1 MSFSH
6 RPQMPVSRLQ
16 KLRDALEACV
26 GVILCICAALL
37 LAGLWASAWWQLD
50 KSYRDEVDS
59 ARRDAISLSLL
70 FKEHATRTVESTD
83 QAVVYLRSRYNALGS
98 SLDINKELK
107 DGVAPSEVFN
117 LFSIVNEKADVILS
131 TKPFKP
137 LNLADREHIKVHM
150 QSANTGL
157 YISKPLLGRV
167 SGKWSLQMTRRIS
180 GPDGAF
186 NGVVIAS
193 MDPGYFTSIYQK
205 VDVGQLGSISLV
217 GDDGVLRVRHV
228 GADDSMGQDISGSE
242 VFQAMR
248 SHGSGML
255 RATSIIDHRDRFY
268 AYQKL
273 DNYPLYVTVGIDLDE
288 RLDGYRKT
296 RSQTLTLTSL
306 ASLLII
312 LGTAALVIL
321 IGHLIESRRE
331 ALLARKAK
339 LHFLSNMS
347 HEFRTP
353 LNGILGYSET
363 LAEDLAGTRHGEF
376 AGAIQESGLRLLAL
390 VDSVLE
396 LSALRSGK
404 ISLNISQEKLADIIT
419 HAVSTHQEVAA
430 KKGLQIQS
438 HIAADVPPYVQCDR
452 VRLLQV
458 LDKLLDNA
466 CRFTDSG
473 FVRLTVET
481 DGKGLLFSIIDTG
494 PGIPVALQ
502 KTIFEKFTQTD
513 DSAARPHDG
522 AGLGLTIAALLVELM
537 GGEITVRSDVGA
549 GSTFSFRLPSLDGTV
564 PDATR
569 TIKRQ

>member
-1 MSFSH
+1 
-6 RPQMPVSRLQ
+6 MPVSRLNR
-16 KLRDALEACV
+16 LRDALEVDV

-37 LAGLWASAWWQLD
+37 LVGLWASTWWQLD
-50 KSYRDEVDS
+50 KSYRDEIDG
-59 ARRDAISLSLL
+59 ARRDAVSLSLL
-70 FKEHATRTVESTD
+70 FKEHATRTVESVD
-83 QAVVYLRSRYNALGS
+83 QAVVYLRSRYNALGN
-98 SLDINKELK
+98 SLDIDKELK
-107 DGVAPSEVFN
+107 DGIAPSDVYN
-117 LFSIVNEKADVILS
+117 LFSIVDGKADVILS

-137 LNLADREHIKVHM
+137 LNIADRDHIKVHI
-150 QSANTGL
+150 QSANAGL
-157 YISKPLLGRV
+157 YISKPVLGRV

-193 MDPGYFTSIYQK
+193 MDPGYFTSIYKK

-255 RATSIIDHRDRFY
+255 RATSVLDHRNRLY

-288 RLDGYRKT
+288 RLDDYRKT
-296 RSQTLTLTSL
+296 RTQTLTLTSL

-321 IGHLIESRRE
+321 IRHLIESRRE

-353 LNGILGYSET
+353 LNGILGYSEA
-363 LAEDLAGTRHGEF
+363 LAEDLAGTRNGEF
-376 AGAIQESGLRLLAL
+376 AGAIHDSGLRLLGL

-404 ISLNISQEKLADIIT
+404 ISLNISHEKLADIVT
-419 HAVSTHQEVAA
+419 HAVSAHQEAA
-430 KKGLQIQS
+430 ARKGLQITS
-438 HIAADVPPYVQCDR
+438 DIAADVPPYVQCDR
-452 VRLLQV
+452 VRLMQV

-481 DGKGLLFSIIDTG
+481 AGKGLLFSIIDTG
-494 PGIPVALQ
+494 PGIPVAMQ

-522 AGLGLTIAALLVELM
+522 AGLGLTIAALLVDLM
-537 GGEITVRSDVGA
+537 GGEIAVRSDVGA

-564 PDATR
+564 PDAAR
-569 TIKRQ
+569 TIKPQ

>member
-1 MSFSH
+1 
-6 RPQMPVSRLQ
+6 MPVSRLQ
-16 KLRDALEACV
+16 KLRDALEVDV

-37 LAGLWASAWWQLD
+37 LAGLWASTWWQLD
-50 KSYRDEVDS
+50 KSYRDELDS
-59 ARRDAISLSLL
+59 ARRDALSLSLL

-98 SLDINKELK
+98 SLDINKELR
-107 DGVAPSEVFN
+107 DGIAPSEVFN
-117 LFSIVNEKADVILS
+117 LFSIVDDKANVILS

-137 LNLADREHIKVHM
+137 LNIADRDHIKVHM
-150 QSANTGL
+150 QSANAGL
-157 YISKPLLGRV
+157 YISKPVLGRV
-167 SGKWSLQMTRRIS
+167 SGRWSLQMTRRIS

-205 VDVGQLGSISLV
+205 VDVGQLGSISLA
-217 GDDGVLRVRHV
+217 GDDGILRVRHV

-248 SHGSGML
+248 RHGNGML
-255 RATSIIDHRDRFY
+255 RATSVIDHRDRFY

-273 DNYPLYVTVGIDLDE
+273 DNYPLYVTVGIDLNE

-296 RSQTLTLTSL
+296 RTQMLTLAGL

-321 IGHLIESRRE
+321 IRHLVESRQE
-331 ALLARKAK
+331 AVLARKAK

-376 AGAIQESGLRLLAL
+376 ANAIQESGLRLLGL

-404 ISLNISQEKLADIIT
+404 ISLNISREKLADIIT
-419 HAVSTHQEVAA
+419 HAVSTHEEAAA

-438 HIAADVPPYVQCDR
+438 DIAADVPPYVQCDR

-466 CRFTDSG
+466 CKFTDSG
-473 FVRLTVET
+473 FVRLTVGT
-481 DGKGLLFSIIDTG
+481 SGKGLLFSVIDTG
-494 PGIPVALQ
+494 RGIPVAMQ

-513 DSAARPHDG
+513 DSAARTHDG

-549 GSTFSFRLPSLDGTV
+549 GSTFSFRLPLFDGTV

-569 TIKRQ
+569 TIK

>member
-1 MSFSH
+1 
-6 RPQMPVSRLQ
+6 MPVSRLQ
-16 KLRDALEACV
+16 KLRDALEVDV

-37 LAGLWASAWWQLD
+37 LAGLWASTWWQLD
-50 KSYRDEVDS
+50 KSYRDELDS
-59 ARRDAISLSLL
+59 ARRDALSLSLL

-98 SLDINKELK
+98 SLDINKELR
-107 DGVAPSEVFN
+107 DGIAPSEVFN
-117 LFSIVNEKADVILS
+117 LFSIVDDKANVILS

-137 LNLADREHIKVHM
+137 LNIADRDHIKVHM
-150 QSANTGL
+150 QSANAGL
-157 YISKPLLGRV
+157 YISKPVLGRV
-167 SGKWSLQMTRRIS
+167 SGRWSLQMTRRIS

-205 VDVGQLGSISLV
+205 VDVGQLGSISLA
-217 GDDGVLRVRHV
+217 GDDGILRVRHV

-248 SHGSGML
+248 RHGNGML
-255 RATSIIDHRDRFY
+255 RATSVIDHRDRFY

-273 DNYPLYVTVGIDLDE
+273 DNYPLYVTVGIDLNE

-296 RSQTLTLTSL
+296 RTQMLTLAGL

-321 IGHLIESRRE
+321 IRHLVESRQE
-331 ALLARKAK
+331 AVLARKAK

-376 AGAIQESGLRLLAL
+376 ANAIQESGLRLLGL

-404 ISLNISQEKLADIIT
+404 ISLNISREKLADIIT
-419 HAVSTHQEVAA
+419 HAVSTHEEAAA
-430 KKGLQIQS
+430 KKELQIQS
-438 HIAADVPPYVQCDR
+438 DIAADVPPYVQCDR

-466 CRFTDSG
+466 CKFTDSG
-473 FVRLTVET
+473 FARLTVGT
-481 DGKGLLFSIIDTG
+481 SGKGLLFSVIDTG
-494 PGIPVALQ
+494 RGIPVAMQ

-513 DSAARPHDG
+513 DSAARTHDG

-549 GSTFSFRLPSLDGTV
+549 GSTFSFRLPLFDGTV

-569 TIKRQ
+569 TIK